1 MCANTKRITN
11 FTTLSQVIFIAKS
24 FHLTIKGN
32 FFCEKLFRCFG
43 HWSELLDCFNGFHC
57 LELVFICYSV
67 ISRCVT
73 RMAQISTIWQVA
85 LATSLAG
92 QQQQKAL
99 RVQCHRKLRDSGL
112 GWPENCWPGCAT
124 WPVWQAAQL
133 GPKGQTDIL
142 T

>member
-1 MCANTKRITN
+1 MCANSKRITN
-11 FTTLSQVIFIAKS
+11 FTALSSNFYNKKVFTSQS
-24 FHLTIKGN
+24 RET

-43 HWSELLDCFNGFHC
+43 HWSELLDSFNGFLC

-124 WPVWQAAQL
+124 WPVWQPNWAQ
-133 GPKGQTDIL
+133 KGKQIF
-142 T
+142 